1 MRGKAGLIKNHLLQ
15 SKWFLLKDVR
25 LEVHVHDGGGQ
36 AVAGVNVGLGDGE
49 VVVDHG
55 EGGVAEDH
63 FEGVGVATVAQVVD
77 GEGVTEAVGV
87 DVGDFGAAAYAVQLF
102 EETVTIHGFASRV
115 DEEAVGEVAL
125 AFEHVAPE
133 NLAGAG

>member
-1 MRGKAGLIKNHLLQ
+1 M
-15 SKWFLLKDVR
+15 
-25 LEVHVHDGGGQ
+25 
-36 AVAGVNVGLGDGE
+36 AGVDVGLGDGK

-87 DVGDFGAAAYAVQLF
+87 DVGYFGAVADAVQLF
-102 EETVTIHGFASRV
+102 DQATTIHGFSS
-115 DEEAVGEVAL
+115 
-125 AFEHVAPE
+125 
-133 NLAGAG
+133 